1 VKIRAIRVKFRLLP
15 KENYHHITPFISR
28 NFMNRTP
35 TGRAGRLPQTIHFT
49 KPGRGR
55 GRGLAFS
62 RRRVNG
68 AMAKIVDWLYNF
80 VYSAARG

>member
-1 VKIRAIRVKFRLLP
+1 
-15 KENYHHITPFISR
+15 
-28 NFMNRTP
+28 MNRTP

-55 GRGLAFS
+55 GLAFS

-68 AMAKIVDWLYNF
+68 ATAKIVDWLYNF